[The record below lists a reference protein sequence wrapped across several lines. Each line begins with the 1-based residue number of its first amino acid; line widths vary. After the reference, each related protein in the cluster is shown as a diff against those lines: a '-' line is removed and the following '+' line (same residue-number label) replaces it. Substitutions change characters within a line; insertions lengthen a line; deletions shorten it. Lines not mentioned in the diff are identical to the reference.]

1 MYVSRKSWHPFAE
14 TVLRQANVFVDKE
27 RNAVIADYEL
37 VHVGDS
43 RKFAGYEPRAAARWM
58 APELSDS
65 AGSEN
70 ESPDYSIAT
79 DIFAFA
85 MTVIEV

>member
-1 MYVSRKSWHPFAE
+1 
-14 TVLRQANVFVDKE
+14 VDNE

-37 VHVGDS
+37 VHVGNS
-43 RKFAGYEPRAAARWM
+43 RKFSGYEPRAAARWI

-65 AGSEN
+65 AGSGDAN
-70 ESPDYSIAT
+70 HDYTKAT

-85 MTVIEV
+85 MTIIEV

>member
-1 MYVSRKSWHPFAE
+1 
-14 TVLRQANVFVDKE
+14 VDKE